1 MRSFAILAFL
11 SFLFSSCATSPTR
24 LSSEVDDIAFQH
36 GFQKELVT
44 SDPFVLT
51 TYCRLEKKG
60 EPIHFYIEG
69 DGYAWVTPSR
79 ISGNPTPR
87 TPLVFSLAIEDPSAN
102 VVYLARPCQYTPEEL
117 NREFDSYYWTRGRF
131 SEAVVK
137 SMNEAVSHFVQ
148 KAQAADVHLI
158 GYSGGAAVAILIAE
172 RRDDVKSLRTIAG
185 NLDPKAVNKYHGAS
199 SLEGSLN
206 PLDYLDKIKEIPMRH
221 FIGTKDKII
230 PSYVALSFADRTG
243 DTTHQSISTIDGAT
257 HSRGWQ
263 DRWPELLSLELHH
276 EGG

>member
-1 MRSFAILAFL
+1 MRYFAILTFL
-11 SFLFSSCATSPTR
+11 SFLFSACVSSPSR
-24 LSSEVDDIAFQH
+24 LSSEVDDIALQH
-36 GFQKELVT
+36 GFQKELVA

-51 TYCRLEKKG
+51 TYSRLEKKG

-69 DGYAWVTPSR
+69 DGYAWVTPTR

-87 TPLVFSLAIEDPSAN
+87 TPMVLSLAMKDASAN
-102 VVYLARPCQYTPEEL
+102 VVYLARPCQYTPEKL

-131 SEAVVK
+131 SEPVVK
-137 SMNEAVSHFVQ
+137 SMNEAITHFVQ
-148 KAQAADVHLI
+148 ETQSTDVHLI

-185 NLDPKAVNKYHGAS
+185 NLDPQAVNQYHGVSA
-199 SLEGSLN
+199 LDGSLN
-206 PLDYLDKIKEIPMRH
+206 PLDDVDKIKAIPMRH

-230 PSYVALSFADRTG
+230 PSYVAQSFANRTG
-243 DTTHQSISTIDGAT
+243 DTSHQSISIINGAT
-257 HSRGWQ
+257 HSHGWS
-263 DRWPELLSLELHH
+263 DRWQELLSLQLHH